1 VSKLEV
7 TTIRT
12 MAELREALAV
22 RLRVF
27 VEEQGVPLEEEVDRY
42 DIDPATNTSAVHV
55 LGRLEGEAIAT
66 GRLLLDQPEGELPHI
81 GRVAVL
87 ADHRRSGHG
96 TAIMAA
102 LHEEALT
109 RGFRGVTLAAQLHAV
124 PFYEMLGYVAHGPV
138 FLDAGIEH
146 RQMDLGLGA

>member
-1 VSKLEV
+1 MSAFAV

-12 MAELREALAV
+12 MDELREALAV

-27 VEEQGVPLEEEVDRY
+27 VEEQGVPLEEEVDGH
-42 DIDPATNTSAVHV
+42 DIDPAANLSAVHV
-55 LGRLEGEAIAT
+55 VGRLDGAAIAT
-66 GRLLLDQPEGELPHI
+66 GRLLLDQAAGELPHI

-87 ADHRRSGHG
+87 EEHRRSGYG
-96 TAIMAA
+96 TAVMAA
-102 LHEEALT
+102 LQDEARA

-124 PFYEMLGYVAHGPV
+124 PFYEVLGYIAHGPV

-146 RQMDLGLGA
+146 RQMDLDLSR